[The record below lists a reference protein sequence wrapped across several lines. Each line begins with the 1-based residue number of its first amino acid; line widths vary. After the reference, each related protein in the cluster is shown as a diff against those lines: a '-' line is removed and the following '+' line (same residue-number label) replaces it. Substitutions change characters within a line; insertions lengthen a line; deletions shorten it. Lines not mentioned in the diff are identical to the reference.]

1 MSIRMLNELRAISV
15 LEESNDCG
23 TVGPDRVK
31 WATDLLNRRRDEAV
45 ADVLH
50 WNDLLESLT

>member
-1 MSIRMLNELRAISV
+1 MLNELRAISV